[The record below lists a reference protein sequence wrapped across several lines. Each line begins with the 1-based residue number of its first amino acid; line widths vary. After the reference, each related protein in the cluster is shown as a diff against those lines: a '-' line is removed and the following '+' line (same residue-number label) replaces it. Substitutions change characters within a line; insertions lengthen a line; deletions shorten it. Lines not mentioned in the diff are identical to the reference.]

1 MAAPDKRLGRGLD
14 ALFRHT
20 SEPAKAEEVT
30 KLALRVMFP
39 NPDQPRKIFSDEALT
54 ELAASIKEHGV
65 LQPILVRPMPQDQE
79 AQLTSQSPYAGQVRY
94 QIIAGERRWKAS
106 QLAGLVEVPVVVRH
120 FTDQET
126 LAVALIENLQREDLN
141 PMEEAQALHH
151 LRETFKLSQEDLA
164 RQLSKSR
171 SAIANI
177 LRLLQL
183 PESMHADVASGTL
196 TAGHAR
202 ALLAITDAEVQ
213 AALHAR
219 MLEQAFTVRDAEDA
233 VSHWKE
239 KGFLPICD
247 VPQAQDS
254 IVGETSCAP
263 CAPTTAEVPD
273 NTHNAAQAHDG
284 APSAQAPLA
293 QQRSTRRKA
302 PAVKLL
308 QKRLTEH
315 LALKTSISGTESK
328 GKITLSYANIEEL
341 QRLITILG
349 LEQSQDQSPSQAQQ
363 V

>member
-1 MAAPDKRLGRGLD
+1 MAATEKRLGRGLD

-39 NPDQPRKIFSDEALT
+39 NPDQPRKVFTDEALH

-65 LQPILVRPMPQDQE
+65 LQPILVRPMPTGS
-79 AQLTSQSPYAGQVRY
+79 TSQSAYAGQATY

-183 PESMHADVASGTL
+183 PQSMHADVASGSL

-202 ALLAITDAEVQ
+202 ALLAITDP
-213 AALHAR
+213 AAQSELHAR
-219 MLEQAFTVRDAEDA
+219 MLAQSFTVRDAEDA
-233 VSHWKE
+233 VNHWKDT
-239 KGFLPICD
+239 GTLPPAELPALSNGSASHIP
-247 VPQAQDS
+247 PQADA
-254 IVGETSCAP
+254 ITEP
-263 CAPTTAEVPD
+263 CDTVNVPS
-273 NTHNAAQAHDG
+273 
-284 APSAQAPLA
+284 PPLA
-293 QQRSTRRKA
+293 QQRSARRKA

-308 QKRLTEH
+308 QKQLTEH

-328 GKITLSYANIEEL
+328 GKVTLSYANPEEL
-341 QRLITILG
+341 QRLIDLLG
-349 LEQSQDQSPSQAQQ
+349 LKQNPSESQSQQA
-363 V
+363 